1 MRTVALF
8 ALVLAAAGPAAA
20 DEALVA
26 RWYAA
31 LEKAD
36 GEALGVLLAPEATV
50 TLHDLDIVQD
60 RTEFLASMDEWADAI
75 AGGGIRYRIEQND
88 ERTAAVLACYRFT
101 GSEALVRETFGF
113 RDGLVSGNTQSAV
126 ADDCSGF

>member
-1 MRTVALF
+1 MRALAALF
-8 ALVLAAAGPAAA
+8 ALVLAGPATA

-36 GEALGVLLAPEATV
+36 GEALAALLAPEATV

-60 RTEFLASMDEWADAI
+60 RAEFLASMEEWADAI
-75 AGGGIRYRIEQND
+75 AGGSIRYRIEQDD
-88 ERTAAVLACYRFT
+88 ERTAAVLVCYRFT

-113 RDGLVSGNTQSAV
+113 RDGLVSGNTQAAV